1 MEKYELVFKRSVA
14 KDLRRLPKKDVKR
27 ILDQI
32 NLLITDPRGPG
43 FLRLSGLDRYRV
55 RVGSYSVLYEIRDLQ
70 LVIVIVKVASRNKAY
85 K

>member
-27 ILDQI
+27 ILDRI
-32 NLLITDPRGPG
+32 NLLMTDPRGPG
-43 FLRLSGLDRYRV
+43 SLRLSGFDRYRV
-55 RVGSYSVLYEIRDLQ
+55 RVGSYRILYEIRDLQ
-70 LVIVIVKVASRNKAY
+70 LVIVIVKVASRDKAY